1 MDNNPASPQSPK
13 KGGIPLWWAL
23 VALATLVVL
32 AVVAVGIVLHVT
44 TSSKLQVEREAQSL
58 KVKQEQERIDAEK
71 ASQNTALALA
81 RTRQEEVL
89 VHARNGTNA
98 LGRLLVATKQLTTD
112 AAALK
117 TNENGRTVALHLDLV
132 AQARRFYEVNFPALA
147 SVPEITSRLEGA
159 RRIEQQLV
167 AAAGTAYQPNADLAV
182 TAQNATLWGEQE
194 LRKVADAQTLLAGLV
209 QESKVKVPSASLTPQ
224 SPTLVAAI
232 DQLNQAE
239 AALRQRAV
247 VQRTTVAKDTA
258 ADTTAQAEVV
268 AILAK
273 AQAEASNIVAQANE
287 IRAKREREQ
296 RVREAESKVEDSKA
310 KVAAGQKV
318 DEARN
323 IELRKKAS
331 APELQAKL
339 SPFITPGYMQI
350 YKRTYDSKPVSFTA
364 LKNYGALDPSL
375 PGLRKLAELGCTT
388 QDKVRPR
395 WKLKGGARGFTLFP
409 VEIEKVKEAQQ
420 LLIEL
425 GPVLVDMKLLEP

>member
-1 MDNNPASPQSPK
+1 M
-13 KGGIPLWWAL
+13 PLWQVL
-23 VALATLVVL
+23 VALVVL
-32 AVVAVGIVLHVT
+32 ILLAAVALGTVFYVA
-44 TSSKLQVEREAQSL
+44 TSKKRRVEREAQALS
-58 KVKQEQERIDAEK
+58 VKQEQARIDAEK

-132 AQARRFYEVNFPALA
+132 AQARRFYEVNLPALA

-167 AAAGTAYQPNADLAV
+167 AAARTAYQPEAQIAV

-209 QESKVKVPSASLTPQ
+209 QESKVKVSSASLTPQ

-247 VQRTTVAKDTA
+247 VLQTTVAKDESA
-258 ADTTAQAEVV
+258 AT
-268 AILAK
+268 K
-273 AQAEASNIVAQANE
+273 AQAEAEAIRAQGRAEASNTLAKADEIVAKQV
-287 IRAKREREQ
+287 REQ
-296 RVREAESKVEDSKA
+296 LVHQAESKVEESKA
-310 KVAAGQKV
+310 KVAASQKI

-331 APELQAKL
+331 DPEIQAKL
-339 SPFITPGYMQI
+339 TPFISPGNLQI
-350 YKRTYDSKPVSFTA
+350 RKMTYDAKPVSLTA
-364 LKNYGALDPSL
+364 LQNCGALDPSV
-375 PGLRKLAELGCTT
+375 PGLRKLAEIACTT
-388 QDKVRPR
+388 TDRVRPR
-395 WKLKGGARGFTLFP
+395 WKLKGGAGGFVRHP
-409 VEIEKVKEAQQ
+409 DEMAKVKEAQQ

-425 GPVLVDMKLLEP
+425 GPVLVEMKLLEP